1 MLAFEFTFGHVG
13 SQVVVSEEYD
23 IAQLHFDIKQERYLW
38 SSQGGVILAT
48 ILWKFCSFYMCVL
61 RLCFWGKSNIALF
74 ALKFT
79 FGHIEGDTF
88 EAVKEEQFWSR
99 RFCCFYKGVLWLSL
113 EGAIWWT
120 LLPRF
125 CYLHL
130 CVLRLCF
137 WTNVI
142 LLCLHLDFHL
152 VPKEG
157 DTFNV

>member
-23 IAQLHFDIKQERYLW
+23 IAQLHFDIKKEIPLKQSRRSNSWHYNMEVLFF
-38 SSQGGVILAT
+38 L
-48 ILWKFCSFYMCVL
+48 YMCVL

-113 EGAIWWT
+113 QGTILWT

-152 VPKEG
+152 VP
-157 DTFNV
+157 

>member
-1 MLAFEFTFGHVG
+1 MLAFEFTFSHVG

-23 IAQLHFDIKQERYLW
+23 IAELHFDIKKEISLKQSRRSNSCHYSME
-38 SSQGGVILAT
+38 
-48 ILWKFCSFYMCVL
+48 VL
-61 RLCFWGKSNIALF
+61 FFLYVCPQVGKSNIALF

-88 EAVKEEQFWSR
+88 EAFKEEQFWSR

-113 EGAIWWT
+113 QGTILWT

-152 VPKEG
+152 VP
-157 DTFNV
+157 